1 MCSKAFHFQN
11 TAELCANLH
20 FKNHNNFSK
29 FNLISFLM
37 MRMLCKRWAIL
48 FIQFFKVKNIL

>member
-1 MCSKAFHFQN
+1 MCSKASHFKN

-29 FNLISFLM
+29 FRFISFLM
-37 MRMLCKRWAIL
+37 TRMLCKCWAIL
-48 FIQFFKVKNIL
+48 FIQFFFN